1 MPRYFCHSEAPHAV
15 RDTEGRDLADHQEA
29 RCVAMRILCDLACED
44 PALSWEAHAQTLRVA
59 NASDLTLFQVD
70 VMTTKSAALV

>member
-1 MPRYFCHSEAPHAV
+1 M
-15 RDTEGRDLADHQEA
+15 
-29 RCVAMRILCDLACED
+29 AMRILCDLACED